1 MNDLVV
7 NDSFKTGCLQRT
19 LTRSQQATST
29 HITRYQNVQGS
40 ITEHAVI
47 YKKSPLKEAI
57 QYRKFPLNNIR
68 LPVQKTKFSHVA
80 VVVDI
85 DGESLAS
92 FHKRSRGIRLRRI
105 AAICRE
111 TRIGN
116 ADILDRFELIND
128 LETRNTRKEFFS
140 RDSNPITTAL

>member
-7 NDSFKTGCLQRT
+7 NDSFTTGFLQRT
-19 LTRSQQATST
+19 LTRLQQATST

-47 YKKSPLKEAI
+47 YNKSPLKEAS
-57 QYRKFPLNNIR
+57 QYRKFPLNN
-68 LPVQKTKFSHVA
+68 TKFSHVA